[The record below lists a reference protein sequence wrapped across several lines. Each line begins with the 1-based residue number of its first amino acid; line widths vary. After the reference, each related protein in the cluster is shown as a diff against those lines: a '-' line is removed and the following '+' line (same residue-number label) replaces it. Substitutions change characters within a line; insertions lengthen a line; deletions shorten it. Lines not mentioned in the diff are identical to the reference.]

1 VTNLT
6 SYHTQEFFQS
16 VKNSFDVDVSK
27 YVSNKQIISIMNEK
41 VADNVALIKDIPIEL
56 EDQIKE
62 VVSDA
67 VTEFGVDR
75 QSLQGNLD
83 KILTDKF
90 RGRFRAAKTRAK
102 LIARDQTSKITSTL
116 TEARHKQI
124 GVSKYTWLG
133 VGDSRERS
141 NHVEKNNKIFAYS
154 SPPGD
159 TGNPGQDYQCRCVA
173 VAVIDTSVIA
183 FVTGIQKMQE
193 NSKGNEK

>member
-1 VTNLT
+1 MTNLAD
-6 SYHTQEFFQS
+6 YHTQEFFQS

-27 YVSNKQIISIMNEK
+27 YVSNKQIISIVNDK

-56 EDQIKE
+56 ENQIKE

-67 VTEFGVDR
+67 ATEFGVDR

-90 RGRFRAAKTRAK
+90 RGRFRVAKTRAK
-102 LIARDQTSKITSTL
+102 LIARDQTNKITSTL

-133 VGDSRERS
+133 VGDSRERA

-154 SPPGD
+154 SPPSD